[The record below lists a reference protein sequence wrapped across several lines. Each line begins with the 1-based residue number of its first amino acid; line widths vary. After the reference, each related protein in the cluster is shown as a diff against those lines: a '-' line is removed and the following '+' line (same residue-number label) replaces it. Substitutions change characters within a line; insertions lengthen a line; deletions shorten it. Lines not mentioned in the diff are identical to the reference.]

1 MPDADLTTLGGY
13 RLVRKLGAGSRADVY
28 LGVGSGEAAALK
40 IFRPSTPRA
49 DIGRELDALGRIS
62 AAPAVAAA
70 AVAAAGEATGTAHC
84 VRLVDVATAASGLPA
99 AILARVV
106 RGSAAQL
113 LRERESI
120 ELGEAVTLI
129 APVLGAM
136 SAMHG
141 VGVAHT
147 RIGAAS
153 VHLGAAGEPVLL
165 GFGHVHLFDS
175 RPTIAVL
182 DTEPAAELD
191 RNAVAAFV
199 TFVLSHARGADR
211 EARVGQLTAWLDASA
226 GRRRVE
232 FATELESRLFELA
245 EPAPIEFGRIPI
257 APSVVPAR
265 LGELRAPIA
274 AATPN
279 PVTDPLEPDRPP
291 RRPDHIP
298 DWLPAWIHDSIMASP
313 AASARSRVITSLRGV
328 RKPVWVVAAVV
339 TATLIAAI
347 ALVPQDTGSSTS
359 ASRPTVSN
367 RASKP
372 AAHET
377 SIPTPTPLPDDPV
390 LALPLLLAQRAECI
404 RARSVLCLAG
414 VEETSSGALADDS
427 RLIRGLQTGEE
438 MSASASITAP
448 EPTLVERLGDSALV
462 ALGPKSNPAS
472 TLMIRGETGWRIR
485 GFLSGKP
492 AKSSG

>member
-40 IFRPSTPRA
+40 IFRTSTPRA
-49 DIGRELDALGRIS
+49 DIGRELDALCRIS
-62 AAPAVAAA
+62 AAPAPAIADAAA
-70 AVAAAGEATGTAHC
+70 TTGPAHC

-129 APVLGAM
+129 APVVGAM
-136 SAMHG
+136 AAMHS
-141 VGVAHT
+141 VGVVHT
-147 RIGAAS
+147 RINASS

-165 GFGHVHLFDS
+165 GFGHVHLLDS

-226 GRRRVE
+226 GRRGVE
-232 FATELESRLFELA
+232 FATELESLLFELA
-245 EPAPIEFGRIPI
+245 EPAPIEFERVPI
-257 APSVVPAR
+257 TPPVVPAR
-265 LGELRAPIA
+265 LGELQTPIA
-274 AATPN
+274 AAIAN
-279 PVTDPLEPDRPP
+279 PVTGPLEPDHPP
-291 RRPDHIP
+291 RRPDQIP

-313 AASARSRVITSLRGV
+313 AASARSRVATSLRGV

-339 TATLIAAI
+339 TAALLAAI
-347 ALVPQDTGSSTS
+347 ALVPQDRSSSTA
-359 ASRPTVSN
+359 ASHPPVSN
-367 RASKP
+367 HPSAP
-372 AAHET
+372 TAHET

-404 RARSVLCLAG
+404 RARSVLCLGG

-427 RLIRGLQTGEE
+427 RLIRGLQTGAE
-438 MSASASITAP
+438 MSASASMTAP

-472 TLMIRGETGWRIR
+472 TLMIRGEAGWRIR

>member
-28 LGVGSGEAAALK
+28 LGVGRGETAALK

-62 AAPAVAAA
+62 AAVAD
-70 AVAAAGEATGTAHC
+70 AGEATGTAHC

-113 LRERESI
+113 LRERQSI

-129 APVLGAM
+129 APVVAAM
-136 SAMHG
+136 SAMHS

-165 GFGHVHLFDS
+165 GFGHVHLFGD
-175 RPTIAVL
+175 RPTVAVL
-182 DTEPAAELD
+182 DTDEAPERD
-191 RNAVAAFV
+191 RNALAAFV
-199 TFVLSHARGADR
+199 AFVLSHARGADR
-211 EARVGQLTAWLDASA
+211 EARVVQLTSWLDASA

-232 FATELESRLFELA
+232 FAAELESLLFELA

-257 APSVVPAR
+257 SPSAVPAR
-265 LGELRAPIA
+265 VGELQTPIA
-274 AATPN
+274 AGTAN
-279 PVTDPLEPDRPP
+279 PVTDPPEPDHPP
-291 RRPDHIP
+291 RRPGHIP
-298 DWLPAWIHDSIMASP
+298 SWLPTWIHDSIMASP
-313 AASARSRVITSLRGV
+313 AASARSRVVTSLRGV
-328 RKPVWVVAAVV
+328 RKPVWMVAAAV
-339 TATLIAAI
+339 TAALLAAI
-347 ALVPQDTGSSTS
+347 AFVPQDTRSSTA
-359 ASRPTVSN
+359 ASHPTVSN
-367 RASKP
+367 HASTP
-372 AAHET
+372 AAQET
-377 SIPTPTPLPDDPV
+377 SIPTPTPLPDDPL
-390 LALPLLLAQRAECI
+390 LALPLLLARRTECI
-404 RARSVLCLAG
+404 RARSVLCLGG

-427 RLIRGLQTGEE
+427 RLIRGLQAGAEI
-438 MSASASITAP
+438 SASAIITAP
-448 EPTLVERLGDSALV
+448 EPTLVERLGDSVLV

-472 TLMIRGETGWRIR
+472 TLMIRGKAGWRIR